1 MTTEESSPIVI
12 YEDAD
17 KSVEVRLDTGR
28 DTVWLTQRQMGALFD
43 TTPENVLMHLKNI
56 FRDEELPEQ
65 ATTKD
70 FLAVQIEGKREVR
83 RSLKHYNLDAIISV
97 GYRVNSRCAVQFRQW
112 ATRVLREHLTRG
124 WTLNQQRFE
133 ANARE
138 LEAAMALVRKAA
150 RSPELDTTSGRGL
163 VDIVARYAQTF
174 LLLQRYDEGLLTE
187 PRAQAGGRLQSADEA
202 RAALAELKTDLLARE
217 EATDL
222 FARERDD
229 ALASLLGN
237 LEQTVFGEPAYPSV
251 ESKAAHLLYFTVKN
265 HPFTDGNKRSAAYLF
280 VDFLHRNDRLLNQDG
295 EPVINDVGLAALTL
309 LVAESDPANKET
321 MIRLIMNMLAGES
334 ADE

>member
-1 MTTEESSPIVI
+1 MSTDNPTPIII

-17 KSVEVRLDTGR
+17 KTVDVRLDASQ
-28 DTVWLTQRQMGALFD
+28 DTVWLTQRQMGTLFD

-56 FRDEELPEQ
+56 FRDGELPEQ

-70 FLAVQIEGKREVR
+70 FLAVQIEGKREVK

-97 GYRVNSRCAVQFRQW
+97 GYRVNSRRAVQFRQW
-112 ATRVLREHLTRG
+112 ATRILREHLTQG

-138 LEAAMALVRKAA
+138 LEAAMTLVRKAA
-150 RSPELDTTSGRGL
+150 KSPELDTTSGRGL
-163 VDIVARYAQTF
+163 VDILARYAQTF

-187 PRAQAGGRLQSADEA
+187 PAAQAGGRLPSVDEA
-202 RAALAELKTDLLARE
+202 WAALAQLKGDLMARG

-222 FARERDD
+222 FARDRSDG
-229 ALASLLGN
+229 LASLLGN
-237 LEQTVFGEPAYPSV
+237 LDQSVFGEPAYPSV
-251 ESKAAHLLYFTVKN
+251 ESKAAHLLYFVIKN
-265 HPFTDGNKRSAAYLF
+265 HPFADGNKRSAAYLF
-280 VDFLHRNDRLLNQDG
+280 VDFLHRNGRLLNQEG

-321 MIRLIMNMLAGES
+321 MIRLIMNMLADHE
-334 ADE
+334 